1 MKIILIDDVDKLGT
15 MGSEITV
22 KSGYARN
29 FLIPKYK
36 AMPATKNNIAIFKAK
51 QLELKNKAIEMQT
64 KAELCAETINKLKSI
79 TITAR
84 SGVEGKLFG
93 SIGSRDIADAI
104 TTASGLKV
112 FKSQIRLP
120 NHNVLRSTGTYNINI
135 HIYNDVFARIDVVI
149 VSQITKNK

>member
-1 MKIILIDDVDKLGT
+1 MKIILINDVDKLGNT
-15 MGSEITV
+15 GSEITV

-51 QLELKNKAIEMQT
+51 QLEFQNKAIEIQT

-79 TITAR
+79 TIKAK

-93 SIGSRDIADAI
+93 SIGSRDIAAAI
-104 TTASGLKV
+104 TTASGFKV

-120 NHNVLRSTGTYNINI
+120 NHNVLRTTGTYNINI
-135 HIYNDVFARIDVVI
+135 HIYNDIFAKIDVII
-149 VSQITKNK
+149 VSQMIKNK